1 MDSIRQVLLRLP
13 PVDAPSAAAGGSRAG
28 DAGAPDES
36 GTGGEQPPA
45 GEMLT
50 AEQSAAAVIA
60 ELGTAA
66 AEVAEQLERSES
78 EIDRETAAAIR
89 RQLDALLAQ
98 LPADDAGDVE
108 SDAAA
113 LFGDEP
119 QPATR
124 KPRRARQ
131 QPQQEP

>member
-1 MDSIRQVLLRLP
+1 
-13 PVDAPSAAAGGSRAG
+13 
-28 DAGAPDES
+28 
-36 GTGGEQPPA
+36 
-45 GEMLT
+45 MLT